1 MANSPDHDPARN
13 SPSTARRFLSHL
25 TSRRIVRRGL
35 IVSLFVGTILIAIN
49 QGDAII
55 AGNAPPIW
63 KIGLTFL
70 VPYCVS
76 TISAAVAAVDR
87 QG

>member
-1 MANSPDHDPARN
+1 MA
-13 SPSTARRFLSHL
+13 RFFFDQLA
-25 TSRRIVRRGL
+25 SRRIVRRGL

-49 QGDAII
+49 QGDTIL

-76 TISAAVAAVDR
+76 TISAAVAAVDGR
-87 QG
+87 A